1 MMIRDQIVEDI
12 IKEVCGPDPHPAY
25 VDNESGEEILLE
37 RVHGSPKL
45 RYGAGMLYPQA
56 TNITELDEEN
66 DVANEEE
73 NDIEEQYD
81 ETILSSR
88 GSLAEDGD
96 SDESIGLANEFLP
109 SAMGFTCKMKLV
121 EGDLTVSV
129 KSAWYERSEN
139 GVAEKRVDGTQY
151 VDKTN
156 RAGDIIL
163 RGNWTRRPLEID
175 DVVLSLPI
183 IGASRGLVHES
194 VLASTPWDD
203 QRSWLVLKVYN
214 RSRPENIEKGECV
227 LTFTIINQLSA
238 TSNQVDT
245 DRFILFQNEISL
257 KDDVGDKI
265 LPYDERG
272 SANDTEE
279 EEELLLLYREKKTFA
294 IGHGCSVLWD
304 ESSDPIKCLT
314 TSVIPIYELPQVSPT
329 QHVNLSMFELSDQ
342 GNWNN
347 AKDSLSQLV
356 LEYESWID
364 SLQRALSNLDQMFHG
379 AATRNIT
386 KCKSNLDRIKQG
398 VELLTRSDIDS
409 DLVRCFRWM
418 NRAMIWQQQR
428 SKTTR
433 RNWVRNG
440 NGDNSHFDLEPI
452 ADGVHEHGSL
462 EEFHEG
468 RYNGKWRPFQIA
480 FVLMNI
486 ISVWDKNSD
495 QREIVDLI
503 WFPTGGGKT
512 EAYLGLAGFSI
523 FARRIRAKKNMDF
536 DHVSGTSILM
546 RYTLRLL
553 TTQQYERASSLIC
566 ACELI
571 RQEEDNMLE
580 LGPDPISIGL
590 WVGGASTPNK
600 RRDAN
605 HLYRELT
612 GRNSKSAEYNLIVM
626 KCPCCGSAIGKV
638 DSPTRQ
644 KKVIGI
650 VQTDGSLDTARTY
663 FACENSYCEFYDTEL
678 PLYVVDEDIFEF
690 CPTLVLGTV
699 DKFAMIPW
707 QPGRSSQDLDAG
719 KLFGFRQNGTKQR
732 ITPPELIIQDELHLI
747 SGPLGT
753 IVGLYESLIL
763 TLCNDYNKREY
774 PFNAD
779 EFVPPKIVA
788 SSATISRASEQ
799 VKALYASEN
808 LNIFPPQGIKFG
820 DTWFSEEKEPS
831 IDNPGRKYIGI
842 LAPGYRS
849 GQTSVV
855 RLYSSI
861 LQSTKTANHPP
872 EVKDYYWTLLGF
884 FNSIRELGMAA
895 SLVYADIREYLTT
908 LQNRKLIPYDER
920 RRLSLLKELTSRIAS
935 SEIPDSLKELEK
947 SYNGENFSA
956 LDVCIATNMIATGVD
971 VSRLGLMLIHG
982 QPKTTAEYI
991 QASSRVGRDA
1001 RGPGLVIMLYS
1012 PSKPRDKS
1020 QYEHF
1025 QSFHNKIYSY
1035 VEPTSVTPFS
1045 ISARERALHSLIIG
1059 LVRNFSAGHFTR
1071 SPDISNNEREFNS
1084 LIDWVRDVIETRCG
1098 IVDPSELGN
1107 TIALFDRRV
1116 AFWRNGFQEYGDAG
1130 NRGILNQEW
1139 VPLMYSRGSEVTED
1153 IRSGGLSL
1161 PSQTSMRGVDEEG
1174 RIGIM
1179 NLG

>member
-25 VDNESGEEILLE
+25 VDAESGEEILLE

-45 RYGAGMLYPQA
+45 RYGAGMLYPQS
-56 TNITELDEEN
+56 TNITEIDEEN
-66 DVANEEE
+66 DVGNEYE
-73 NDIEEQYD
+73 NDIETQYD
-81 ETILSSR
+81 ETIRSSR

-121 EGDLTVSV
+121 EGDITVSV

-156 RAGDIIL
+156 RAGDVIL
-163 RGNWTRRPLEID
+163 RRNWTRRPLEID
-175 DVVLSLPI
+175 DVVLSLPV

-203 QRSWLVLKVYN
+203 QRSWLALKVYN

-227 LTFTIINQLSA
+227 LTFTIINQLLA
-238 TSNQVDT
+238 TSNQADT

-257 KDDVGDKI
+257 KDDLGGKI

-279 EEELLLLYREKKTFA
+279 EEELLLLYREKKTYA
-294 IGHGCSVLWD
+294 IGHGCSVQWN
-304 ESSDPIKCLT
+304 ESSDLINCLT
-314 TSVIPIYELPQVSPT
+314 TSVVPIYELPQVSPT
-329 QHVNLSMFELSDQ
+329 QLVTLSMFELSDQ
-342 GNWNN
+342 GNWDN
-347 AKDSLSQLV
+347 AKDSLNQLV
-356 LEYESWID
+356 LEYESWIA
-364 SLQRALSNLDQMFHG
+364 SLQSALSNLDQRFHG

-398 VELLTRSDIDS
+398 VELLRSSDSDS

-428 SKTTR
+428 SKTPR

-440 NGDNSHFDLEPI
+440 NGDNAQFDLDPI
-452 ADGVHEHGSL
+452 TEGVHEHGSL

-523 FARRIRAKKNMDF
+523 FARRIRGKEDMEF

-571 RQEEDNMLE
+571 RQEEDNELE
-580 LGPDPISIGL
+580 LGPKTISIGL
-590 WVGGASTPNK
+590 WVGSKNTPNK
-600 RRDAN
+600 RKDAN
-605 HLYRELT
+605 QNYRKLI
-612 GRNSKSAEYNLIVM
+612 GRNSQSEEYNLIVM

-638 DSPTRQ
+638 DTPTRN
-644 KKVIGI
+644 KKVTGI

-663 FACENSYCEFYDTEL
+663 FACENSYCEFYDNEL
-678 PLYVVDEDIFEF
+678 PLYVVDEDIYEF

-707 QPGRSSQDLDAG
+707 EPNAS
-719 KLFGFRQNGTKQR
+719 KIFGFRQNGTKQR
-732 ITPPELIIQDELHLI
+732 IMPPELIIQDELHLI

-753 IVGLYESLIL
+753 MVGLYESLVL
-763 TLCNDYNKREY
+763 TLCNNYDKRDY
-774 PFNAD
+774 PFIGD

-820 DTWFSEEKEPS
+820 DTWFSEEKELS

-861 LQSTKTANHPP
+861 LQSTRTADFPP

-884 FNSIRELGMAA
+884 FNSIRELGMVA
-895 SLVYADIREYLTT
+895 SLIHADVKEYLKT
-908 LQNRKLIPYDER
+908 LQNRKLIPYSER
-920 RRLSLLKELTSRIAS
+920 RNKLRNEELTSRMAS
-935 SEIPDSLKELEK
+935 SQIPDILKELEE
-947 SYNGENFSA
+947 SYTGHDFSA
-956 LDVCIATNMIATGVD
+956 LDLCIATNMIATGVD
-971 VSRLGLMLIHG
+971 VSRLGLMMIHG

-991 QASSRVGRDA
+991 QASSRVGRDSK
-1001 RGPGLVIMLYS
+1001 GPGLVIMLYS

-1045 ISARERALHSLIIG
+1045 ISVRERALHSVIIG
-1059 LVRNFSAGHFTR
+1059 LVRNFSEGHFTQ
-1071 SPDISNNEREFNS
+1071 SPDISNNQHEFNS
-1084 LIDWVRDVIETRCG
+1084 LIDWVRSVIEYRCG
-1098 IVDPSELGN
+1098 IVDPSELEN
-1107 TIALFDRRV
+1107 TMALFDRRV
-1116 AFWRNGFQEYGDAG
+1116 AFWRNGFQNYGDAG
-1130 NRGILNQEW
+1130 NQGILKKNW

-1153 IRSGGLSL
+1153 IRTRDLSL

>member
-25 VDNESGEEILLE
+25 VDAESGEEILLE

-56 TNITELDEEN
+56 TNIIEIDEEN
-66 DVANEEE
+66 DLGNEYES
-73 NDIEEQYD
+73 DIETQYD
-81 ETILSSR
+81 ETIRSSR
-88 GSLAEDGD
+88 GSIAEDGD

-121 EGDLTVSV
+121 EGDITVSV
-129 KSAWYERSEN
+129 KSAWYERSEK

-151 VDKTN
+151 VDKAN

-163 RGNWTRRPLEID
+163 RRNWTRRPLEIK
-175 DVVLSLPI
+175 DVVLSLPV

-203 QRSWLVLKVYN
+203 QRSWLTLKVYN
-214 RSRPENIEKGECV
+214 RSRPENIKKGECV

-257 KDDVGDKI
+257 KDEVGDKI
-265 LPYDERG
+265 LSYDERG

-279 EEELLLLYREKKTFA
+279 EEELLLLYREKKTYA
-294 IGHGCSVLWD
+294 IGHGCSVEWK
-304 ESSDPIKCLT
+304 ESPDPINCLT
-314 TSVIPIYELPQVSPT
+314 TSVVPTFELPQVSST
-329 QHVNLSMFELSDQ
+329 QHVTLSMFELSDQ
-342 GNWNN
+342 GNWDN
-347 AKDSLSQLV
+347 AKDSLNQLI
-356 LEYESWID
+356 LEYESWIA
-364 SLQRALSNLDQMFHG
+364 SSERALSNLDQKFHG

-398 VELLTRSDIDS
+398 VELITCSDIDS

-428 SKTTR
+428 SKTPR

-440 NGDNSHFDLEPI
+440 NGNNSQFDLEPI
-452 ADGVHEHGSL
+452 SEGIHEHNSL
-462 EEFHEG
+462 EKFHEG
-468 RYNGKWRPFQIA
+468 SNGKWRPFQIA
-480 FVLMNI
+480 FILMNI
-486 ISVWDKNSD
+486 ISVWNKNSD
-495 QREIVDLI
+495 ERGIVDLI

-523 FARRIRAKKNMDF
+523 FARRIKGKKEAEF

-571 RQEEDNMLE
+571 RQEEDNDLE

-590 WVGGASTPNK
+590 WVGSKNTPNK
-600 RRDAN
+600 RKEAN
-605 HLYRELT
+605 QNFRELT
-612 GRNSKSAEYNLIVM
+612 GRNSQSVEYKLIVM

-638 DSPTRQ
+638 DNPTRQ
-644 KKVIGI
+644 KKVTGI
-650 VQTDGSLDTARTY
+650 VQTDGSVDTARTY
-663 FACENSYCEFYDTEL
+663 FACENSYCEFYNKKL

-699 DKFAMIPW
+699 DKFAIIPW
-707 QPGRSSQDLDAG
+707 QPSSSSKDLDAG
-719 KLFGFRQNGTKQR
+719 KLFGFRQNETKQR
-732 ITPPELIIQDELHLI
+732 IMPPELIIQDELHLI

-763 TLCNDYNKREY
+763 TLCNDYNRREY
-774 PFNAD
+774 PFSSD
-779 EFVPPKIVA
+779 ELFPPKIVA

-808 LNIFPPQGIKFG
+808 LNIFPPQGINFG

-861 LQSTKTANHPP
+861 LQSTNTANYPP

-895 SLVYADIREYLTT
+895 SLVYADIREYLKT
-908 LQNRKLIPYDER
+908 LQNRKLIPYAER
-920 RRLSLLKELTSRIAS
+920 RRLSSLKELTSRIAS
-935 SEIPDSLKELEK
+935 SEIPDSLKILEK

-1001 RGPGLVIMLYS
+1001 SGPGLVIMLYS

-1045 ISARERALHSLIIG
+1045 ISARERALHSVIIG
-1059 LVRNFSAGHFTR
+1059 LVRNFSEGHFTQ

-1084 LIDWVRDVIETRCG
+1084 LIDWIRNVVESRCRL
-1098 IVDPSELGN
+1098 VDPSELEN
-1107 TIALFDRRV
+1107 TMALFERRV
-1116 AFWRNGFQEYGDAG
+1116 EFWRNGFQEYGDAR
-1130 NRGILNQEW
+1130 NNGILNHHW
-1139 VPLMYSRGSEVTED
+1139 VPLMYSRGSEVTEN
-1153 IRSGGLSL
+1153 IRNRGLSL

>member
-1 MMIRDQIVEDI
+1 
-12 IKEVCGPDPHPAY
+12 
-25 VDNESGEEILLE
+25 
-37 RVHGSPKL
+37 
-45 RYGAGMLYPQA
+45 
-56 TNITELDEEN
+56 
-66 DVANEEE
+66 
-73 NDIEEQYD
+73 
-81 ETILSSR
+81 
-88 GSLAEDGD
+88 
-96 SDESIGLANEFLP
+96 
-109 SAMGFTCKMKLV
+109 
-121 EGDLTVSV
+121 
-129 KSAWYERSEN
+129 
-139 GVAEKRVDGTQY
+139 
-151 VDKTN
+151 
-156 RAGDIIL
+156 
-163 RGNWTRRPLEID
+163 
-175 DVVLSLPI
+175 
-183 IGASRGLVHES
+183 
-194 VLASTPWDD
+194 
-203 QRSWLVLKVYN
+203 
-214 RSRPENIEKGECV
+214 
-227 LTFTIINQLSA
+227 
-238 TSNQVDT
+238 
-245 DRFILFQNEISL
+245 
-257 KDDVGDKI
+257 
-265 LPYDERG
+265 
-272 SANDTEE
+272 
-279 EEELLLLYREKKTFA
+279 
-294 IGHGCSVLWD
+294 
-304 ESSDPIKCLT
+304 
-314 TSVIPIYELPQVSPT
+314 
-329 QHVNLSMFELSDQ
+329 
-342 GNWNN
+342 
-347 AKDSLSQLV
+347 
-356 LEYESWID
+356 
-364 SLQRALSNLDQMFHG
+364 
-379 AATRNIT
+379 
-386 KCKSNLDRIKQG
+386 
-398 VELLTRSDIDS
+398 
-409 DLVRCFRWM
+409 M

-638 DSPTRQ
+638 DSPTRH

>member
-25 VDNESGEEILLE
+25 VDKESGEEILLE

-66 DVANEEE
+66 DVGNEEE

-81 ETILSSR
+81 ETIHSSR

-121 EGDLTVSV
+121 EGDITVSV

-163 RGNWTRRPLEID
+163 RRNWTRKPLEID
-175 DVVLSLPI
+175 DVVLSLPT
-183 IGASRGLVHES
+183 IGASGGLVHES
-194 VLASTPWDD
+194 VLVSTPWDD
-203 QRSWLVLKVYN
+203 QCSWLVLKVYN

-227 LTFTIINQLSA
+227 LTFTIINQLMT
-238 TSNQVDT
+238 TSNQADT

-257 KDDVGDKI
+257 KDDLGGKI

-279 EEELLLLYREKKTFA
+279 EEELLLLYSEKKTYA
-294 IGHGCSVLWD
+294 IGHGCSVQWN
-304 ESSDPIKCLT
+304 ESSDPINCLT
-314 TSVIPIYELPQVSPT
+314 TSVVPIYELPQVSPT
-329 QHVNLSMFELSDQ
+329 QLVTLSMFELSDQ
-342 GNWNN
+342 GNWDN
-347 AKDSLSQLV
+347 AKDSLNQLV
-356 LEYESWID
+356 LEYESWIG
-364 SLQRALSNLDQMFHG
+364 SLQSALSNLDKRFHG

-398 VELLTRSDIDS
+398 VELLRSSDSDS

-428 SKTTR
+428 SKTPR

-440 NGDNSHFDLEPI
+440 NNAQFDLEPI
-452 ADGVHEHGSL
+452 TEGVYEHGSL

-523 FARRIRAKKNMDF
+523 FARRIRGKEDMEF

-571 RQEEDNMLE
+571 RQEEDNVLE
-580 LGPDPISIGL
+580 LGPKAISIGL
-590 WVGGASTPNK
+590 WVGSKNTPNK
-600 RRDAN
+600 RKDAN
-605 HLYRELT
+605 QNYGKLI
-612 GRNSKSAEYNLIVM
+612 GRNSQTAEYNLIVM

-638 DSPTRQ
+638 DSPTRH

-663 FACENSYCEFYDTEL
+663 FACENSYCEFYDNEL
-678 PLYVVDEDIFEF
+678 PLYVVDEDIYEF

-707 QPGRSSQDLDAG
+707 EPNAS
-719 KLFGFRQNGTKQR
+719 KIFGFRQNGTKQR
-732 ITPPELIIQDELHLI
+732 IMPPELIIQDELHLI

-753 IVGLYESLIL
+753 MVGLYESLVL
-763 TLCNDYNKREY
+763 TLCNNYDKRDH
-774 PFNAD
+774 PFIVD

-861 LQSTKTANHPP
+861 LQSTRTADFPP

-884 FNSIRELGMAA
+884 FNSIRELGMVA
-895 SLVYADIREYLTT
+895 SLIHADVKEYLKT
-908 LQNRKLIPYDER
+908 LQNRKLIPYSER
-920 RRLSLLKELTSRIAS
+920 RNKLRNEELTSRMAS
-935 SEIPDSLKELEK
+935 SQIPDILKELEE
-947 SYNGENFSA
+947 SYTGHDFSA
-956 LDVCIATNMIATGVD
+956 LDLCIATNMIATGVD
-971 VSRLGLMLIHG
+971 VSRLGLMMIHG

-991 QASSRVGRDA
+991 QASSRVGRDSK
-1001 RGPGLVIMLYS
+1001 GPGLVIMLYS

-1045 ISARERALHSLIIG
+1045 ISVRERALHSVIIG
-1059 LVRNFSAGHFTR
+1059 LVRNFSEGHFTR

-1084 LIDWVRDVIETRCG
+1084 LIDWVRSVIESRCG
-1098 IVDPSELGN
+1098 IVDPSELDN
-1107 TIALFDRRV
+1107 TMALFERRV
-1116 AFWRNGFQEYGDAG
+1116 AFWRNGFQNYGDAG
-1130 NRGILNQEW
+1130 NQGILKQDW

-1161 PSQTSMRGVDEEG
+1161 PSQTSMRGVDEEA

>member
-1 MMIRDQIVEDI
+1 V
-12 IKEVCGPDPHPAY
+12 
-25 VDNESGEEILLE
+25 
-37 RVHGSPKL
+37 
-45 RYGAGMLYPQA
+45 
-56 TNITELDEEN
+56 T
-66 DVANEEE
+66 
-73 NDIEEQYD
+73 
-81 ETILSSR
+81 
-88 GSLAEDGD
+88 
-96 SDESIGLANEFLP
+96 
-109 SAMGFTCKMKLV
+109 
-121 EGDLTVSV
+121 
-129 KSAWYERSEN
+129 
-139 GVAEKRVDGTQY
+139 
-151 VDKTN
+151 
-156 RAGDIIL
+156 
-163 RGNWTRRPLEID
+163 
-175 DVVLSLPI
+175 
-183 IGASRGLVHES
+183 
-194 VLASTPWDD
+194 
-203 QRSWLVLKVYN
+203 
-214 RSRPENIEKGECV
+214 
-227 LTFTIINQLSA
+227 
-238 TSNQVDT
+238 
-245 DRFILFQNEISL
+245 
-257 KDDVGDKI
+257 
-265 LPYDERG
+265 
-272 SANDTEE
+272 
-279 EEELLLLYREKKTFA
+279 
-294 IGHGCSVLWD
+294 
-304 ESSDPIKCLT
+304 
-314 TSVIPIYELPQVSPT
+314 
-329 QHVNLSMFELSDQ
+329 
-342 GNWNN
+342 
-347 AKDSLSQLV
+347 
-356 LEYESWID
+356 
-364 SLQRALSNLDQMFHG
+364 
-379 AATRNIT
+379 
-386 KCKSNLDRIKQG
+386 
-398 VELLTRSDIDS
+398 
-409 DLVRCFRWM
+409 
-418 NRAMIWQQQR
+418 
-428 SKTTR
+428 
-433 RNWVRNG
+433 
-440 NGDNSHFDLEPI
+440 
-452 ADGVHEHGSL
+452 
-462 EEFHEG
+462 
-468 RYNGKWRPFQIA
+468 
-480 FVLMNI
+480 
-486 ISVWDKNSD
+486 
-495 QREIVDLI
+495 
-503 WFPTGGGKT
+503 
-512 EAYLGLAGFSI
+512 
-523 FARRIRAKKNMDF
+523 
-536 DHVSGTSILM
+536 
-546 RYTLRLL
+546 
-553 TTQQYERASSLIC
+553 
-566 ACELI
+566 
-571 RQEEDNMLE
+571 
-580 LGPDPISIGL
+580 
-590 WVGGASTPNK
+590 
-600 RRDAN
+600 
-605 HLYRELT
+605 
-612 GRNSKSAEYNLIVM
+612 
-626 KCPCCGSAIGKV
+626 
-638 DSPTRQ
+638 
-644 KKVIGI
+644 GI
-650 VQTDGSLDTARTY
+650 VQTDGSIATARTY
-663 FACENSYCEFYDTEL
+663 FSCENSSCEFYNTEL

-719 KLFGFRQNGTKQR
+719 KLFGFRLNGTKQR
-732 ITPPELIIQDELHLI
+732 ISPPELIIQDELHLI

-763 TLCNDYNKREY
+763 TLCNDYNRRKY

-861 LQSTKTANHPP
+861 LQSTKTANYPP
-872 EVKDYYWTLLGF
+872 KVKDYYWTLLGF

-908 LQNRKLIPYDER
+908 LQNRKLIPYTER

-1001 RGPGLVIMLYS
+1001 SGPGLVIMLYS

-1045 ISARERALHSLIIG
+1045 ISARERALHSVIIG
-1059 LVRNFSAGHFTR
+1059 LIRNFSEGHFTR

-1084 LIDWVRDVIETRCG
+1084 LIDWVRSVIEYRCG
-1098 IVDPSELGN
+1098 IVDPSELEN
-1107 TIALFDRRV
+1107 TMALFDRRV

-1130 NRGILNQEW
+1130 NRGILNQHW

>member
-1 MMIRDQIVEDI
+1 MIRDQIVEDI

-25 VDNESGEEILLE
+25 VNESGEEILLE

-66 DVANEEE
+66 DAGNEDE
-73 NDIEEQYD
+73 NEIEEQYD
-81 ETILSSR
+81 ETIRSSR

-121 EGDLTVSV
+121 EGNITISV
-129 KSAWYERSEN
+129 KSAWYEKSEN

-163 RGNWTRRPLEID
+163 RRNWTRRPLEID
-175 DVVLSLPI
+175 DVVLSLPV

-238 TSNQVDT
+238 TTNQVDT

-257 KDDVGDKI
+257 KDDVGGKI

-279 EEELLLLYREKKTFA
+279 EEELLLLYREKKTYA
-294 IGHGCSVLWD
+294 IGHGCSVQWD
-304 ESSDPIKCLT
+304 ESSDPINCLT
-314 TSVIPIYELPQVSPT
+314 TSVVPIYELPQVSPT
-329 QHVNLSMFELSDQ
+329 QHVTLSMFELSDQ
-342 GNWNN
+342 GNWEN
-347 AKDSLSQLV
+347 AKDSLNQLV
-356 LEYESWID
+356 LEYESWIE
-364 SLQRALSNLDQMFHG
+364 SLQRALFNLDQRFHG
-379 AATRNIT
+379 AASRNIT

-398 VELLTRSDIDS
+398 VELLTSSDIDS

-428 SKTTR
+428 SKTPR

-440 NGDNSHFDLEPI
+440 NGDNARFDLEPI
-452 ADGVHEHGSL
+452 AEGIHEHGSL

-523 FARRIRAKKNMDF
+523 FARRIRAKEDMDF

-571 RQEEDNMLE
+571 RQEEDNMLD
-580 LGPDPISIGL
+580 LGPEAISIGL
-590 WVGGASTPNK
+590 WVGSKNTPNK
-600 RRDAN
+600 REKAN
-605 HLYRELT
+605 QNYRELI
-612 GRNSKSAEYNLIVM
+612 GRNSQAAEYNLIVM
-626 KCPCCGSAIGKV
+626 KCPCCGSAIGKI
-638 DSPTRQ
+638 DSPTKY
-644 KKVIGI
+644 KKIAGIG
-650 VQTDGSLDTARTY
+650 QTDGSITTARTY
-663 FACENSYCEFYDTEL
+663 FTCENSHCEFYDNEL
-678 PLYVVDEDIFEF
+678 PLYVVDEDIYEF

-707 QPGRSSQDLDAG
+707 EPNAS
-719 KLFGFRQNGTKQR
+719 KIFGFRQSETKHR

-753 IVGLYESLIL
+753 MVGLYESLVL
-763 TLCNDYNKREY
+763 TLCNNYNKIDY
-774 PFNAD
+774 PFNGD

-808 LNIFPPQGIKFG
+808 LNIFPPQGIKIG

-831 IDNPGRKYIGI
+831 EDNPGRKYIGI

-861 LQSTKTANHPP
+861 LQSTRTADFPP

-895 SLVYADIREYLTT
+895 SLIHADVKEYLKT
-908 LQNRKLIPYDER
+908 LQNRKLIPYNER
-920 RRLSLLKELTSRIAS
+920 RNKLRNEELTSRMAS
-935 SEIPDSLKELEK
+935 SQIPDILKELEK
-947 SYNGENFSA
+947 SYTGQDFSA
-956 LDVCIATNMIATGVD
+956 LDLCIATNMIATGVD

-1045 ISARERALHSLIIG
+1045 ISARERALHSVIIG
-1059 LVRNFSAGHFTR
+1059 LVRNFSEGHFTR

-1084 LIDWVRDVIETRCG
+1084 LIDWIRNVIESRCG
-1098 IVDPSELGN
+1098 IVDPSELEN
-1107 TIALFDRRV
+1107 TMALFERRV
-1116 AFWRNGFQEYGDAG
+1116 AFWRNGFQEYGDAV
-1130 NRGILNQEW
+1130 NRGLLNQGW

>member
-1 MMIRDQIVEDI
+1 MMIRDQIIEDI

-25 VDNESGEEILLE
+25 VNNTSGEEILLE

-66 DVANEEE
+66 GIANEEE

-81 ETILSSR
+81 ETIRSSR

-109 SAMGFTCKMKLV
+109 SAMGFTCKMKLI
-121 EGDLTVSV
+121 EGDITVSV

-139 GVAEKRVDGTQY
+139 GVAEKRVDGNQY

-163 RGNWTRRPLEID
+163 RRNWTRRPLEID
-175 DVVLSLPI
+175 DVVLSLPL

-279 EEELLLLYREKKTFA
+279 EEELLLLYREKKTYA
-294 IGHGCSVLWD
+294 IGHGCSVKWD
-304 ESSDPIKCLT
+304 ESSNPINSLT
-314 TSVIPIYELPQVSPT
+314 TSVVPVYELPQVSPT
-329 QHVNLSMFELSDQ
+329 QHVTLSMFELSDQ
-342 GNWNN
+342 GNWNK
-347 AKDSLSQLV
+347 AKDSLNQLV

-364 SLQRALSNLDQMFHG
+364 NLERAFSDLDQKFHG

-386 KCKSNLDRIKQG
+386 KCKSNLDRIKRG
-398 VELLTRSDIDS
+398 VELLISSDIDS

-428 SKTTR
+428 SKTPR

-440 NGDNSHFDLEPI
+440 NNAQFDLEPI
-452 ADGVHEHGSL
+452 SDGVYKHGSL
-462 EEFHEG
+462 EEFHEE
-468 RYNGKWRPFQIA
+468 RNNGKWRPFQIA

-523 FARRIRAKKNMDF
+523 FTRRIRAKEDLDF

-590 WVGGASTPNK
+590 WVGGDSTPNK
-600 RRDAN
+600 REDAN
-605 HLYRELT
+605 QKYRELT
-612 GRNSKSAEYNLIVM
+612 GRRSQLAEYNLIVM

-638 DSPTRQ
+638 DSPTRY
-644 KKVIGI
+644 KKVTGI
-650 VQTDGSLDTARTY
+650 RQTDGGVATSRTY
-663 FACENSYCEFYDTEL
+663 FTCENTTCEFYDKEL
-678 PLYVVDEDIFEF
+678 PLYVVDEDIFEY

-707 QPGRSSQDLDAG
+707 QPSGASSDLDAG
-719 KLFGFRQNGTKQR
+719 KLFGFRQNETKQR

-753 IVGLYESLIL
+753 MVGLYESLIL
-763 TLCNDYNKREY
+763 TLCNDYNRHEY
-774 PFNAD
+774 PFNGD
-779 EFVPPKIVA
+779 EFIPPKIVA

-820 DTWFSEEKEPS
+820 DTWFSKEKEPS
-831 IDNPGRKYIGI
+831 TDDPGRKYIGV

-861 LQSTKTANHPP
+861 LQSIKSSDFPP
-872 EVKDYYWTLLGF
+872 KIKDYYWTLLGF
-884 FNSIRELGMAA
+884 FNSIRELGMAS
-895 SLVYADIREYLTT
+895 SLVYADVREYLKT
-908 LQNRKLIPYDER
+908 LQNRKLIPITER
-920 RRLSLLKELTSRIAS
+920 RFINMNSLKELTSRIS
-935 SEIPDSLKELEK
+935 SAEIPDSLKELERN
-947 SYNGENFSA
+947 YNGDQYSA

-971 VSRLGLMLIHG
+971 ISRLGLMLIHG

-991 QASSRVGRDA
+991 QASSRVGRDSK
-1001 RGPGLVIMLYS
+1001 GPGLVIMLYS

-1045 ISARERALHSLIIG
+1045 ISARERALHSVIIG
-1059 LVRNFSAGHFTR
+1059 LVRNFSEGHFTQ

-1084 LIDWVRDVIETRCG
+1084 LIDWIRNVIESRCSM
-1098 IVDPSELGN
+1098 VDPSESEN
-1107 TIALFDRRV
+1107 TMALFDRRV

-1130 NRGILNQEW
+1130 NRGILNQNR
-1139 VPLMYSRGSEVTED
+1139 VPLMYSRGNEVTED

>member
-1 MMIRDQIVEDI
+1 MIRDHIVEDI
-12 IKEVCGPDPHPAY
+12 IKEVFGPDPHPAY
-25 VDNESGEEILLE
+25 VDPESGEEILLE

-45 RYGAGMLYPQA
+45 RYGAGMLYPQS
-56 TNITELDEEN
+56 TNITELDEETEVGN
-66 DVANEEE
+66 DDENEDKGE
-73 NDIEEQYD
+73 YD
-81 ETILSSR
+81 ESIRTSR

-109 SAMGFTCKMKLV
+109 SAMGFTCKMKLT
-121 EGDLTVSV
+121 EGNITVNV

-151 VDKTN
+151 VDKIN

-163 RGNWTRRPLEID
+163 RRNWTRRPLEID
-175 DVVLSLPI
+175 DVVLSLSV
-183 IGASRGLVHES
+183 IGASRGQVHES
-194 VLASTPWDD
+194 VLATTPWD
-203 QRSWLVLKVYN
+203 QCNWLVLKVYN
-214 RSRPENIEKGECV
+214 RSRPENIEKGECL

-245 DRFILFQNEISL
+245 DRFILFQNELSV
-257 KDDVGDKI
+257 KDELGDKI
-265 LPYDERG
+265 LPYDKRG
-272 SANDTEE
+272 SVNDTEE
-279 EEELLLLYREKKTFA
+279 EEELLLLYREKKTYA
-294 IGHGCSVLWD
+294 IGHGCSVKWK
-304 ESSDPIKCLT
+304 ESADLVSCLT
-314 TSVIPIYELPQVSPT
+314 TTVIPEYELPKVDATHWVP
-329 QHVNLSMFELSDQ
+329 LSMLELSDL
-342 GNWNN
+342 GNWEN
-347 AKDSLSQLV
+347 AKCSLFQLV
-356 LEYESWID
+356 SEYESWI
-364 SLQRALSNLDQMFHG
+364 LALELEVSNLNQKIQG
-379 AATRNIT
+379 AALRNIT
-386 KCKSNLDRIKQG
+386 KCKSNLKRIREG
-398 VELLTRSDIDS
+398 VELLCASDINS
-409 DLVRCFRWM
+409 DLVKCFRWM

-428 SKTTR
+428 SKTPR
-433 RNWVRNG
+433 RNWIRNG
-440 NGDNSHFDLEPI
+440 SGDNAKFDLKPLAEGI
-452 ADGVHEHGSL
+452 HKHSTL

-486 ISVWDKNSD
+486 ISVWYKNSD

-523 FARRIRAKKNMDF
+523 FARRIRAKEDMDF

-600 RRDAN
+600 RKDAN

-612 GRNSKSAEYNLIVM
+612 GRNSQSAEYNLIVM

-644 KKVIGI
+644 KKVTGI
-650 VQTDGSLDTARTY
+650 VQTDGSISTARTY
-663 FACENSYCEFYDTEL
+663 FACENEYCEFHHTKL

-707 QPGRSSQDLDAG
+707 QPSRSSQDLDSG
-719 KLFGFRQNGTKQR
+719 KLFGFRQNGSKHR
-732 ITPPELIIQDELHLI
+732 ISPPELIIQDELHLI

-753 IVGLYESLIL
+753 IVGLYESLVL
-763 TLCNDYNKREY
+763 TLCNDYNRREY
-774 PFNAD
+774 PFNHA

-799 VKALYASEN
+799 VKALYASN
-808 LNIFPPQGIKFG
+808 KLNIFPPQGIKFG

-831 IDNPGRKYIGI
+831 AENPGRKYIGI

-861 LQSTKTANHPP
+861 LQSTKTADFPP

-908 LQNRKLIPYDER
+908 LQNRKLIPYEER

-947 SYNGENFSA
+947 NYNGENFSA

-971 VSRLGLMLIHG
+971 VQRLGLMIIHG

-1001 RGPGLVIMLYS
+1001 KGPGLVIMLYS

-1045 ISARERALHSLIIG
+1045 ISARERALHSVIIG
-1059 LVRNFSAGHFTR
+1059 LLRNFSQGHFTR
-1071 SPDISNNEREFNS
+1071 SPDISNNEREFDS
-1084 LIDWVRDVIETRCG
+1084 LIDWVRNVIESRCSL
-1098 IVDPSELGN
+1098 VDPSELKN
-1107 TIALFDRRV
+1107 TMTLFDRRV

-1130 NRGILNQEW
+1130 NRGILNQQW
-1139 VPLMYSRGSEVTED
+1139 VPLMYSRGNEVTED